1 MDFFC
6 CEKGSMNVP
15 FEFISL
21 ILSVGFIL
29 ILILGFNFVFYIITR
44 IVISK
49 HFPDNYS
56 VLVKDFGKPVK
67 IIGLTLIR
75 FGNETKC
82 YGTDYQQSIS
92 VKLLIFQKFFVLKCC
107 GKALLIN
114 DFNKKYISFLN
125 TESYEEILWKR
136 ITKPRT
142 DLIVFSKICSLQFLI
157 NKKDCEYLKNYI
169 KECNNV

>member
-6 CEKGSMNVP
+6 SEKGSMNIS
-15 FEFISL
+15 FEL
-21 ILSVGFIL
+21 IYLMLSVGFIL
-29 ILILGFNFVFYIITR
+29 ILILVFKLIFYIITR
-44 IVISK
+44 IVIGK

-56 VLVKDFGKPVK
+56 MLVKDFGKPIK
-67 IIGLTLIR
+67 TIGLTLIR
-75 FGNETKC
+75 FGNEKKC

-92 VKLLIFQKFFVLKCC
+92 VKLFVFQKFLVLKCC

-114 DFNKKYISFLN
+114 NFNKKFISFLN

-157 NKKDCEYLKNYI
+157 NKKDCEYLMNYI
-169 KECNNV
+169 KECENV

>member
-1 MDFFC
+1 
-6 CEKGSMNVP
+6 MNIYL
-15 FEFISL
+15 EFL
-21 ILSVGFIL
+21 YLLFSVGFIL
-29 ILILGFNFVFYIITR
+29 ILILGFNLIFYIITR

-56 VLVKDFGKPVK
+56 ILAKNFGKPVK
-67 IIGLTLIR
+67 TIGLTLIR

-92 VKLLIFQKFFVLKCC
+92 VKLLFFQKFFVLKCC

-136 ITKPRT
+136 IPKPRT

-169 KECNNV
+169 KEYENV

>member
-1 MDFFC
+1 
-6 CEKGSMNVP
+6 MNIYLG
-15 FEFISL
+15 FLYLLF
-21 ILSVGFIL
+21 SVGFIL
-29 ILILGFNFVFYIITR
+29 ILILGFNLVFYIITR

-56 VLVKDFGKPVK
+56 ILAKNFGKPVK
-67 IIGLTLIR
+67 TIGLTLIR

-92 VKLLIFQKFFVLKCC
+92 VELLVFQKFFVLKCC

-136 ITKPRT
+136 IPKPRT

-169 KECNNV
+169 KEYENV

>member
-1 MDFFC
+1 
-6 CEKGSMNVP
+6 MNIYL
-15 FEFISL
+15 EFL
-21 ILSVGFIL
+21 YLLFSVGFIL
-29 ILILGFNFVFYIITR
+29 ILILGFNLIFYIITR

-56 VLVKDFGKPVK
+56 ILAKNFGKPVK
-67 IIGLTLIR
+67 TIGLTLIR

-92 VKLLIFQKFFVLKCC
+92 VELLVFQKFFVLKCC

-114 DFNKKYISFLN
+114 GFNKKYISFLN
-125 TESYEEILWKR
+125 TESYEEVLWKR
-136 ITKPRT
+136 IPKPRT

>member
-1 MDFFC
+1 
-6 CEKGSMNVP
+6 MNIYL
-15 FEFISL
+15 EFL
-21 ILSVGFIL
+21 YLLFSVGFIL
-29 ILILGFNFVFYIITR
+29 ILILGFNLIFYIITR

-56 VLVKDFGKPVK
+56 ILAKNFGKPVK
-67 IIGLTLIR
+67 TIGLTLIR

-92 VKLLIFQKFFVLKCC
+92 VELLVFQKFFVLKCC

-114 DFNKKYISFLN
+114 GFNKKYISFLN
-125 TESYEEILWKR
+125 TESYEEVLWKR
-136 ITKPRT
+136 IPKPRT

-169 KECNNV
+169 KEYENV

>member
-1 MDFFC
+1 
-6 CEKGSMNVP
+6 MNIYL
-15 FEFISL
+15 EFL
-21 ILSVGFIL
+21 YLLFSVSFIL
-29 ILILGFNFVFYIITR
+29 ILILGFNLVFYIITR

-56 VLVKDFGKPVK
+56 ILAKNFGKPVK
-67 IIGLTLIR
+67 TIGLTLIR

-92 VKLLIFQKFFVLKCC
+92 VKLLVFQKFFVLKCC

-136 ITKPRT
+136 IPKPRT

-169 KECNNV
+169 KEYENV

>member
-1 MDFFC
+1 
-6 CEKGSMNVP
+6 MNIYL
-15 FEFISL
+15 EFL
-21 ILSVGFIL
+21 YLLFSVGFIL
-29 ILILGFNFVFYIITR
+29 ILILGFNLVFYIITR

-56 VLVKDFGKPVK
+56 ILAKNFGKPVK
-67 IIGLTLIR
+67 TIGLTLIR

-92 VKLLIFQKFFVLKCC
+92 VELLVFQKFFVLKCC

-136 ITKPRT
+136 IPKPRT

-169 KECNNV
+169 KEYENV

>member
-1 MDFFC
+1 
-6 CEKGSMNVP
+6 MNIYL
-15 FEFISL
+15 EFL
-21 ILSVGFIL
+21 YLLFSVGFIL
-29 ILILGFNFVFYIITR
+29 ILILGFNLIFYIITR

-56 VLVKDFGKPVK
+56 ILAKNFGKPVK
-67 IIGLTLIR
+67 TIGLTLIR
-75 FGNETKC
+75 FGNEAKC
-82 YGTDYQQSIS
+82 YGTDYRQSIS
-92 VKLLIFQKFFVLKCC
+92 VELLVFQKFFVLKCC

-136 ITKPRT
+136 IPKPRR

-169 KECNNV
+169 KEYENV

>member
-1 MDFFC
+1 
-6 CEKGSMNVP
+6 MNIP
-15 FEFISL
+15 FEFIYL
-21 ILSVGFIL
+21 MLSVGFIL
-29 ILILGFNFVFYIITR
+29 ILVLGFNLVFYIITR
-44 IVISK
+44 IVIGK
-49 HFPDNYS
+49 HFPNNYS
-56 VLVKDFGKPVK
+56 MLVKDIGKPVK
-67 IIGLTLIR
+67 MIGLTLIR
-75 FGNETKC
+75 FGNEKKC

-92 VKLLIFQKFFVLKCC
+92 VKLLVFQKFFVFECC

-114 DFNKKYISFLN
+114 DFNTKYISFLN

-169 KECNNV
+169 KECEKCLKQQ

>member
-1 MDFFC
+1 
-6 CEKGSMNVP
+6 MNIYL
-15 FEFISL
+15 EFL
-21 ILSVGFIL
+21 YLLFSVGFIL
-29 ILILGFNFVFYIITR
+29 ILILGFNLIFYIITR

-56 VLVKDFGKPVK
+56 ILAKDFGKPVK
-67 IIGLTLIR
+67 TIGLTLIR
-75 FGNETKC
+75 FGNETKS

-92 VKLLIFQKFFVLKCC
+92 VELLVFQKFFVLKCC

-136 ITKPRT
+136 IPKPRT

-169 KECNNV
+169 KEYENV

>member
-1 MDFFC
+1 
-6 CEKGSMNVP
+6 MNI
-15 FEFISL
+15 FLEFL
-21 ILSVGFIL
+21 YLLFSVSFIL
-29 ILILGFNFVFYIITR
+29 ILILGFNLVFYIITR

-56 VLVKDFGKPVK
+56 ILAKNFGKPVK
-67 IIGLTLIR
+67 TIGLTLIR

-92 VKLLIFQKFFVLKCC
+92 VELLVFQKFFVLKCC

-136 ITKPRT
+136 IPKPRT

-169 KECNNV
+169 KEYENV

>member
-1 MDFFC
+1 
-6 CEKGSMNVP
+6 MNIYL
-15 FEFISL
+15 EFL
-21 ILSVGFIL
+21 YLLFSVGFIL
-29 ILILGFNFVFYIITR
+29 ILILGFNLIFYIITR

-56 VLVKDFGKPVK
+56 ILAKDFGKPVK
-67 IIGLTLIR
+67 TIGLTLIR
-75 FGNETKC
+75 FGNETKS

-92 VKLLIFQKFFVLKCC
+92 VKLLVFQKFFVLKCC

-125 TESYEEILWKR
+125 TEGYEEILWKR
-136 ITKPRT
+136 IPKPRT

-169 KECNNV
+169 KEYENV

>member
-1 MDFFC
+1 
-6 CEKGSMNVP
+6 MNIYL
-15 FEFISL
+15 EFL
-21 ILSVGFIL
+21 YLLFSVGFIL
-29 ILILGFNFVFYIITR
+29 IFIFGFNLIFYIITR

-56 VLVKDFGKPVK
+56 ILAKNFGKPVK
-67 IIGLTLIR
+67 TIGLTLIR

-92 VKLLIFQKFFVLKCC
+92 VELLVFQKFFVLKCC

-125 TESYEEILWKR
+125 TESYEEVLR
-136 ITKPRT
+136 SEERR
-142 DLIVFSKICSLQFLI
+142 
-157 NKKDCEYLKNYI
+157 
-169 KECNNV
+169 

>member
-1 MDFFC
+1 
-6 CEKGSMNVP
+6 MNIYLK
-15 FEFISL
+15 FLYLLF
-21 ILSVGFIL
+21 SVGFIL
-29 ILILGFNFVFYIITR
+29 ILILGFNLIFYIITR

-56 VLVKDFGKPVK
+56 ILAKNFEKPVK
-67 IIGLTLIR
+67 TIGLTLIR

-92 VKLLIFQKFFVLKCC
+92 VELLVFQKFFVLKCC

-169 KECNNV
+169 KEYENV